1 MVLYYRGAL
10 YGPITKG
17 VYPMKKLASLFLALA
32 LCLGLCVPA
41 LADAHVIFVSL
52 GNEQYENAISSKSG
66 TGWSYDENTA
76 TLTLNGIKAEL
87 LAFSHFGANP
97 TIVLAPGSKNTLSA
111 LDFDSISDTM
121 KYPVTIKGTGE
132 LIISNPSATENGV
145 FSGFCESV
153 KLLDGLTMTGGT
165 TEGGSGK
172 LTLKAFPSEYYTTY
186 RYMAGDKPATYIRI
200 APAAGAAEKPAEPQK
215 PAAPSSTGFTD
226 VPDSHYAAAAIQNC
240 VAKGITS
247 GYSDG
252 TFKPAAPVTRAQFC
266 VMIARAFY
274 PDDLE
279 KLSHDEM
286 TRGKSWFT
294 PAVMALFY
302 AGPYGG
308 ILDSVTFAPND
319 EYPTDAAMNQP
330 ISRYDM
336 AHIAAGVLRDNFVKI
351 DDSQHELPS
360 GIGDR
365 SSIPAAH
372 ASDVAVCYNL
382 SIIGGQSDGTFGG
395 NNTMNRA
402 QACVVIDRMAR
413 LMDSNTPSGT
423 PAETPE
429 KAPEKAP
436 AETPAPSGTDLESM
450 RQGVLELVNAERS
463 KAGKSALSLNSA
475 LCGVAQLRADEIVK
489 SFSHT
494 RPNGSS
500 CFTAIQEAGISYGAL
515 GENIAA
521 GQSTPASV
529 MDSWMNSEGHRANIL
544 SGDFTSIGIGY
555 VKASS
560 GYGHYWVQMFLG

>member
-266 VMIARAFY
+266 VMIARAFF
-274 PDDLE
+274 PEDLKRNE
-279 KLSHDEM
+279 TAENKA
-286 TRGKSWFT
+286 KSWFT
-294 PAVMALFY
+294 PAVMTLFY
-302 AGPYGG
+302 YGPYGG
-308 ILDSVTFAPND
+308 ILTSTTFTPND
-319 EYPTDAAMNQP
+319 EYPVDSAMSQP
-330 ISRYDM
+330 LSRYDM
-336 AHIAAGVLRDNFVKI
+336 AHIAANALLNNGVSPDI
-351 DDSQHELPS
+351 SQFELPNE
-360 GIGDR
+360 IADR
-365 SSIPAAH
+365 SSIPAIH
-372 ASDVAVCYNL
+372 QSDVAVCYNL
-382 SIIGGQSDGTFGG
+382 GIIGGQSDGTFGG
-395 NNTMNRA
+395 NNTVNRA
-402 QACVVIDRMAR
+402 QACVIIERIGKYAPIV
-413 LMDSNTPSGT
+413 GT
-423 PAETPE
+423 
-429 KAPEKAP
+429 
-436 AETPAPSGTDLESM
+436 
-450 RQGVLELVNAERS
+450 
-463 KAGKSALSLNSA
+463 
-475 LCGVAQLRADEIVK
+475 
-489 SFSHT
+489 
-494 RPNGSS
+494 
-500 CFTAIQEAGISYGAL
+500 
-515 GENIAA
+515 
-521 GQSTPASV
+521 AS
-529 MDSWMNSEGHRANIL
+529 
-544 SGDFTSIGIGY
+544 
-555 VKASS
+555 
-560 GYGHYWVQMFLG
+560 